1 MGHVFSAAHHSHSSD
16 GCTRAEFCGDW
27 VQGWRFS
34 QAVYI
39 STSLITSTPQTWRRL
54 DLGPMIQTEES
65 PLFLFYEVT
74 YIYCFLQANMQMLIW
89 ISICQRIQRKE
100 RDRRKTCHSDW
111 SLPGVHS
118 SAVTRLHQGPWGDG
132 SKQSDN
138 SMSQSRKT
146 QMPHNP
152 VSSLQTGGSSQP
164 HGAQEHLHKL
174 SKCAHQQRFHDSP
187 TPDCL
192 RPGGEKKDQARKSI
206 CNSFHTRL

>member
-1 MGHVFSAAHHSHSSD
+1 MGHLFSAAHHSHNSD
-16 GCTRAEFCGDW
+16 GCTCAEFCGDW

-54 DLGPMIQTEES
+54 DIGLMIQTEES

-89 ISICQRIQRKE
+89 ISICQRIYRKE

-118 SAVTRLHQGPWGDG
+118 SAWQDFVRAHEVMAPNGVTTPCIKKEKPKCPPTLSHLCKQGLAL
-132 SKQSDN
+132 
-138 SMSQSRKT
+138 
-146 QMPHNP
+146 NP
-152 VSSLQTGGSSQP
+152 RGP
-164 HGAQEHLHKL
+164 GA
-174 SKCAHQQRFHDSP
+174 SP
-187 TPDCL
+187 
-192 RPGGEKKDQARKSI
+192 
-206 CNSFHTRL
+206 